1 MKKRKI
7 KFNLIL
13 GIIVVIL
20 ILIMAYCVFDIFN
33 SMKSKEPEEVEILDK
48 IEGYKYELN
57 ENDSEYFHTLFQK
70 LKTTLEAEELNE
82 EEYASL
88 VSQLFITDFYSLDCS
103 LNKNDIGGTQ
113 FVYTG
118 YQNDFIS
125 KAKTTVYNYVE
136 NNIYGT
142 REQSLPKV
150 KEVIINSVETKPYSF
165 GESIKDENA
174 YVVSLAISYEVELE
188 YPTEVTLVLIHNEG
202 QLEVAKMN

>member
-1 MKKRKI
+1 M
-7 KFNLIL
+7 
-13 GIIVVIL
+13 
-20 ILIMAYCVFDIFN
+20 
-33 SMKSKEPEEVEILDK
+33 
-48 IEGYKYELN
+48 
-57 ENDSEYFHTLFQK
+57 
-70 LKTTLEAEELNE
+70 
-82 EEYASL
+82 
-88 VSQLFITDFYSLDCS
+88 
-103 LNKNDIGGTQ
+103 
-113 FVYTG
+113 YTG